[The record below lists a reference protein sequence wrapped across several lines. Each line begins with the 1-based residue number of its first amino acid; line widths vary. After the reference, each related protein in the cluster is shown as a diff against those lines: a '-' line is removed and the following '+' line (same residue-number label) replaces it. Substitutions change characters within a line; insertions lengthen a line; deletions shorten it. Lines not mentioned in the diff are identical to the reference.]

1 MNLFYRAFLYV
12 TRKITKSLILFLILL
27 VISTL
32 VLSGVAI
39 KDATGTAV
47 LNVRQALGG
56 IFTLQQN
63 TNDPSKWVSTPV
75 GKTGSQSYYGGEPL
89 TVELAE
95 RIMDGTTG
103 ISGYNATYTNY
114 TVPLNAD
121 GKILEL
127 LESEEDNGNSLGAL
141 MDGFGDFDSTVS
153 TIAATDTAYD
163 SYFAGG
169 YIELVEGKH
178 FTTLDKNSAIISSE
192 FAQLNS
198 LSIGDK
204 ITLRMSEYKASM
216 MGIDASKTKVE
227 VTIVGL
233 FRSTTKSTTS
243 LSNWSMNN
251 SIFTTLEV
259 IKTARP
265 DMGDESFERIQFYVN
280 DPGEIDSIVKGV
292 KKLPDLD
299 PTDFIVSV
307 DSSNVDAVMEP
318 LANMNRL
325 ISILILLVL
334 VVGVAILCLV
344 LSIRMKE
351 RVHESG
357 VQLALGIS
365 KKNIAAQYLTE
376 VFIIAVLAFSLS
388 TFTSGFVAKTVGNQL
403 LDYSIS
409 DSVQSPTTKTPGTN
423 IDGETFLG
431 TSDFAPEFEGSSP
444 LTKIEVEVEPVM
456 VAGMFGVGFLMICA
470 AVMLAAAPVL
480 RMKPREILSKMS

>member
-12 TRKITKSLILFLILL
+12 TRKTIKSLTLFLILL

-39 KDATGTAV
+39 KDAAGTAA

-63 TNDPSKWVSTPV
+63 TSDPGKWVSTPV
-75 GKTGSQSYYGGEPL
+75 GNAGSQSYYSGEPL
-89 TVELAE
+89 TEELAE
-95 RIMDGTTG
+95 RIMAGITG

-114 TVPLNAD
+114 TVPLNAE

-127 LESEEDNGNSLGAL
+127 LESEDNGNGLGAL
-141 MDGFGDFDSTVS
+141 MAGSGDFNSTVS
-153 TIAATDTAYD
+153 TIAATNTAYD

-169 YIELVEGKH
+169 YIELVEGRH
-178 FTTLDKNSAIISSE
+178 FTTVDKNSAIVSSE
-192 FAQLNS
+192 LAQLNN
-198 LSIGDK
+198 LNVGDK

-233 FRSTTKSTTS
+233 FRATAKSTTS
-243 LSNWSMNN
+243 LSNWSMDN

-259 IKTARP
+259 VKTARP

-280 DPGEIDSIVKGV
+280 DPGEIDHIVRDV
-292 KKLPDLD
+292 KKLPDFD

-334 VVGVAILCLV
+334 VVGAAIVCLV
-344 LSIRMKE
+344 LSIRIKE
-351 RVHESG
+351 RIHESG

-365 KKNIAAQYLTE
+365 KKNIVAQYLTE
-376 VFIIAVLAFSLS
+376 VCMIAVLAFSLS
-388 TFTSGFVAKTVGNQL
+388 TITSGFVAKTVGNQL
-403 LDYSIS
+403 LDYTIS
-409 DSVQSPTTKTPGTN
+409 ESAQSPITKTPGTN
-423 IDGETFLG
+423 MDGEIFLG
-431 TSDFAPEFEGSSP
+431 SSDFAPEFEGSNP

-470 AVMLAAAPVL
+470 AVMIATAPVL

>member
-12 TRKITKSLILFLILL
+12 TRKSTKSLMLFLILL

-39 KDATGTAV
+39 KGGTGTAA

-63 TNDPSKWVSTPV
+63 TSDPSKWVSTPI
-75 GKTGSQSYYGGEPL
+75 GNTGSQSYYGGEPL

-95 RIMDGTTG
+95 RIMAGTTG

-127 LESEEDNGNSLGAL
+127 LESAENGNSLGAL
-141 MDGFGDFDSTVS
+141 IAGSGDFNSTVS
-153 TIAATDTAYD
+153 TIAATNTAYD
-163 SYFAGG
+163 SYFAGE
-169 YIELVEGKH
+169 YIELAEGKH
-178 FTTLDKNSAIISSE
+178 FTTVDKNSAIISSE
-192 FAQLNS
+192 LAELNN
-198 LSIGDK
+198 LSVGDK

-233 FRSTTKSTTS
+233 FRSTAKSTTS

-259 IKTARP
+259 VKTARP

-280 DPGEIDSIVKGV
+280 DPGEIDSIVQNV
-292 KKLPDLD
+292 KNLPDLN
-299 PTDFIVSV
+299 PTDFVVSV

-325 ISILILLVL
+325 VSILILLVL
-334 VVGVAILCLV
+334 LVGAAILCLV

-351 RVHESG
+351 RAHESG

-365 KKNIAAQYLTE
+365 KKNIVAQYLTE
-376 VFIIAVLAFSLS
+376 VLIIAVLAFSLS
-388 TFTSGFVAKTVGNQL
+388 TFASGFVANTVGNQL

-409 DSVQSPTTKTPGTN
+409 DSVQSPATETLGTS
-423 IDGETFLG
+423 IDGETFLES
-431 TSDFAPEFEGSSP
+431 SDFAPEFEGSNP

-456 VAGMFGVGFLMICA
+456 VAGMFGVGFLIICA

>member
-12 TRKITKSLILFLILL
+12 TRKTTKSLTLFLILL
-27 VISTL
+27 VLSTL

-39 KDATGTAV
+39 KDATGTAA

-56 IFTLQQN
+56 MFTLQQN
-63 TNDPSKWVSTPV
+63 TSDPSKWVSTPV
-75 GKTGSQSYYGGEPL
+75 GNAGSQSYYSGEPL

-95 RIMDGTTG
+95 RIMAGTTG

-127 LESEEDNGNSLGAL
+127 LESEDNSNSLEAL
-141 MDGFGDFDSTVS
+141 IGSGDFNSTVS
-153 TIAATDTAYD
+153 TIAATNTAYD

-169 YIELVEGKH
+169 YIELVEGKY
-178 FTTLDKNSAIISSE
+178 FTTVDKNSAIISSE
-192 FAQLNS
+192 LAQLNN
-198 LSIGDK
+198 LNVGDK
-204 ITLRMSEYKASM
+204 IILRMSEYKASM
-216 MGIDASKTKVE
+216 MGIDANKTKVE

-233 FRSTTKSTTS
+233 FRSTAKSTTS
-243 LSNWSMNN
+243 LSNWSMDN

-265 DMGDESFERIQFYVN
+265 DMGDESFEHIQFYVN
-280 DPGEIDSIVKGV
+280 DPGKIDSIVKNV

-307 DSSNVDAVMEP
+307 NSSNVDAVMEP
-318 LANMNRL
+318 LTNMNRL

-351 RVHESG
+351 RIHESG

-365 KKNIAAQYLTE
+365 KKNIVAQYLTE
-376 VFIIAVLAFSLS
+376 VLIIAVLAFSLS

-403 LDYSIS
+403 LDYTIS
-409 DSVQSPTTKTPGTN
+409 DSVQSPTTKMPGIS

-431 TSDFAPEFEGSSP
+431 SSDFAPKFEGINP
-444 LTKIEVEVEPVM
+444 LTKIAVEVEPVM
-456 VAGMFGVGFLMICA
+456 VAGMFGVGFLMSCA
-470 AVMLAAAPVL
+470 AVMLAAASVL

>member
-1 MNLFYRAFLYV
+1 MNLFHRAFLYV
-12 TRKITKSLILFLILL
+12 TRKITKSFTLFLILL

-39 KDATGTAV
+39 KDATGTAA

-56 IFTLQQN
+56 VFTLQQN
-63 TNDPSKWVSTPV
+63 TDDPSKWVSTPV
-75 GKTGSQSYYGGEPL
+75 GNTGSQSYYDGEPL

-95 RIMDGTTG
+95 RIMAGTTG

-114 TVPLNAD
+114 TVPLNTD

-127 LESEEDNGNSLGAL
+127 LESEDNGSSLGSLIA
-141 MDGFGDFDSTVS
+141 GSGDFNSTVS
-153 TIAATDTAYD
+153 TIAATNTAYD

-169 YIELVEGKH
+169 YIEHVEGKH
-178 FTTLDKNSAIISSE
+178 FTTMDKNSAIMSSE
-192 FAQLNS
+192 LAQHNG
-198 LSIGDK
+198 LSVGDK

-233 FRSTTKSTTS
+233 FRSTAKSTTS
-243 LSNWSMNN
+243 LSNWSMDN

-259 IKTARP
+259 VKTARP

-280 DPGEIDSIVKGV
+280 DPGEIDNIVKNV

-299 PTDFIVSV
+299 PTDFIVSI

-334 VVGVAILCLV
+334 VVGAAILCLV

-365 KKNIAAQYLTE
+365 KKNIVAQYLTE
-376 VFIIAVLAFSLS
+376 VLIIAVFAFSLS
-388 TFTSGFVAKTVGNQL
+388 TFTSGFVAKTAGHQL
-403 LDYSIS
+403 LDNTIA
-409 DSVQSPTTKTPGTN
+409 DSVQSPAAKSLGTSM
-423 IDGETFLG
+423 DGETFLG
-431 TSDFAPEFEGSSP
+431 SSDFVPEFEGSNP
-444 LTKIEVEVEPVM
+444 LTKIEVEIEPVM
-456 VAGMFGVGFLMICA
+456 VAGMFSIGFLMICA

>member
-1 MNLFYRAFLYV
+1 MNLFHRAFLYV
-12 TRKITKSLILFLILL
+12 TRKITKSLLLFFILL

-39 KDATGTAV
+39 KDATGTAA

-63 TNDPSKWVSTPV
+63 TSDPSKWVSTPV
-75 GKTGSQSYYGGEPL
+75 GNTGSQSYYGGEPL
-89 TVELAE
+89 SVELAE
-95 RIMDGTTG
+95 RIMAGTTG

-127 LESEEDNGNSLGAL
+127 LESEDSGNSLGAL
-141 MDGFGDFDSTVS
+141 MAGFGDFNSTVS
-153 TIAATDTAYD
+153 TIAATNTAYD

-178 FTTLDKNSAIISSE
+178 FTTAEKNSAIISSE
-192 FAQLNS
+192 LAELNG
-198 LSIGDK
+198 LSVGDK

-216 MGIDASKTKVE
+216 MGIDASRTKAE

-233 FRSTTKSTTS
+233 FRSTAKSTAS
-243 LSNWSMNN
+243 LANWSMNN
-251 SIFTTLEV
+251 SIFTTLEAV
-259 IKTARP
+259 KTARP

-280 DPGEIDSIVKGV
+280 DPGEIGNIVQNV
-292 KKLPDLD
+292 KNLPDLD

-318 LANMNRL
+318 LANMNHL

-334 VVGVAILCLV
+334 VVGAAILCLV

-365 KKNIAAQYLTE
+365 KKSIAAQYLVE
-376 VFIIAVLAFSLS
+376 VLIIAVLAFSLS
-388 TFTSGFVAKTVGNQL
+388 AFASGLVAETVGNQL
-403 LDYSIS
+403 LDYTIS
-409 DSVQSPTTKTPGTN
+409 DSVQSPATGTPGTN
-423 IDGETFLG
+423 IDGEIFLG
-431 TSDFAPEFEGSSP
+431 SSDFAPEFEGSNP
-444 LTKIEVEVEPVM
+444 LTRIEVEVEPVM
-456 VAGMFGVGFLMICA
+456 VAGMFGIGFLIICG

>member
-1 MNLFYRAFLYV
+1 MNLFHRAFLYV
-12 TRKITKSLILFLILL
+12 TRKITKSLTLFLILL

-32 VLSGVAI
+32 ALSGAAI
-39 KDATGTAV
+39 KDATGTAA

-63 TNDPSKWVSTPV
+63 TSDPSKWVSTPI
-75 GKTGSQSYYGGEPL
+75 GNAGSQSYYGGEPL

-95 RIMDGTTG
+95 RIMAGTTG

-127 LESEEDNGNSLGAL
+127 VESEDDGNSLGAL
-141 MDGFGDFDSTVS
+141 MAGSRDFNSTVP
-153 TIAATDTAYD
+153 TIAATNTAYD

-169 YIELVEGKH
+169 YIELMEGKH
-178 FTTLDKNSAIISSE
+178 FTTADKNPAIISSE
-192 FAQLNS
+192 LAQRNG
-198 LSIGDK
+198 LSVGDK
-204 ITLRMSEYKASM
+204 IILRMSEYKASM

-233 FRSTTKSTTS
+233 FRSTAKSTAS
-243 LSNWSMNN
+243 LSNWSMDN
-251 SIFTTLEV
+251 SIFTTLDV
-259 IKTARP
+259 VKTARP
-265 DMGDESFERIQFYVN
+265 DMEDESFERIQFYVN
-280 DPGEIDSIVKGV
+280 DPGEIDSIVQNV
-292 KKLPDLD
+292 KNLPDLD

-334 VVGVAILCLV
+334 VVGAAILCLV
-344 LSIRMKE
+344 LSLRMKE

-365 KKNIAAQYLTE
+365 KKNIVAQYLTE
-376 VFIIAVLAFSLS
+376 VLIIAVLAFSLS
-388 TFTSGFVAKTVGNQL
+388 TFTSGFVARTVGNQL
-403 LDYSIS
+403 LDNTIS
-409 DSVQSPTTKTPGTN
+409 DSVQSPAAKTPGTSV
-423 IDGETFLG
+423 DGETFLG
-431 TSDFAPEFEGSSP
+431 SSDFAPKFEGSNS

-456 VAGMFGVGFLMICA
+456 VAGMFGVGFLLICA
-470 AVMLAAAPVL
+470 AVMLAAVPVL
-480 RMKPREILSKMS
+480 RTKPREILSKMS

>member
-12 TRKITKSLILFLILL
+12 TRKITKSLTLFLILL

-32 VLSGVAI
+32 ALSGVAI
-39 KDATGTAV
+39 KEATGTAA

-63 TNDPSKWVSTPV
+63 TSDPSKWVSTPV
-75 GKTGSQSYYGGEPL
+75 GNAGSQSYYGGEPL

-95 RIMDGTTG
+95 RIMAETKG
-103 ISGYNATYTNY
+103 ISGYNATCTNY
-114 TVPLNAD
+114 TVPLNTD
-121 GKILEL
+121 GKILDL
-127 LESEEDNGNSLGAL
+127 LESEDNGNSLGAL
-141 MDGFGDFDSTVS
+141 MADSGDFNSTVS
-153 TIAATDTAYD
+153 TIAATNTAYD

-169 YIELVEGKH
+169 YIELVEGRH
-178 FTTLDKNSAIISSE
+178 FTTADKNSVIISSE
-192 FAQLNS
+192 LAQLNG
-198 LSIGDK
+198 LNVGDK
-204 ITLRMSEYKASM
+204 ITLRMSEFKASM
-216 MGIDASKTKVE
+216 MGIDASKTKVQ

-233 FRSTTKSTTS
+233 FRSTAKSTTS
-243 LSNWSMNN
+243 LSNWSMDN

-259 IKTARP
+259 VKTARP

-280 DPGEIDSIVKGV
+280 DPGEIDRIVKDV

-299 PTDFIVSV
+299 PTDFIVGV

-334 VVGVAILCLV
+334 AVGAAILCLV

-357 VQLALGIS
+357 VQLALGVS
-365 KKNIAAQYLTE
+365 KENIVLQYLTE
-376 VFIIAVLAFSLS
+376 VSIIAILAFSLS
-388 TFTSGFVAKTVGNQL
+388 AFTSGFVAKNVGNQL
-403 LDYSIS
+403 LDYTIS
-409 DSVQSPTTKTPGTN
+409 DSVKTPTAQMPGTS

-431 TSDFAPEFEGSSP
+431 SSDFAPKFEGSNP
-444 LTKIEVEVEPVM
+444 LTKIEVNVEPAM
-456 VAGMFGVGFLMICA
+456 VAGMFGIGFLMTCA
-470 AVMLAAAPVL
+470 AVMLATVPVL

>member
-1 MNLFYRAFLYV
+1 MNLFHRAFLYV
-12 TRKITKSLILFLILL
+12 TRKITKSLLLFLILL

-39 KDATGTAV
+39 KDATGTAA

-63 TNDPSKWVSTPV
+63 TSNPSKWVSTPV
-75 GKTGSQSYYGGEPL
+75 GNSGSQSYYGGEPL

-95 RIMDGTTG
+95 RIISGTKG

-114 TVPLNAD
+114 TVPLNSD

-127 LESEEDNGNSLGAL
+127 IESDDNNNSLGAL
-141 MDGFGDFDSTVS
+141 LAGSGDFNSTIS
-153 TIAATDTAYD
+153 TIAATNTVYD

-169 YIELVEGKH
+169 YIELVEGRH
-178 FTTLDKNSAIISSE
+178 FTAEDENPAIISVE
-192 FAQLNS
+192 LAELNG
-198 LSIGDK
+198 LRVGDK

-216 MGIDASKTKVE
+216 MGIDAGKTKIE

-233 FRSTTKSTTS
+233 FRATAKSTTT
-243 LSNWSMNN
+243 LSNWSMDN

-259 IKTARP
+259 VKTARP

-280 DPGEIDSIVKGV
+280 DPGEIDNIVRDV
-292 KKLPDLD
+292 KNLPDLD

-307 DSSNVDAVMEP
+307 DSSDVDAVMEP
-318 LANMNRL
+318 LSNMNRL
-325 ISILILLVL
+325 VSILIVLVL
-334 VVGVAILCLV
+334 AVGAAILCLV
-344 LSIRMKE
+344 LSIRIKE

-357 VQLALGIS
+357 VQLALGLS
-365 KKNIAAQYLTE
+365 KRNIVAQYLIE
-376 VFIIAVLAFSLS
+376 VLIIAVLAFSLS
-388 TFTSGFVAKTVGNQL
+388 TLASDFVAKTVGNQL
-403 LDYSIS
+403 LDYTIS
-409 DSVQSPTTKTPGTN
+409 DSAQTSTSDTLGTS
-423 IDGETFLG
+423 IDGEIFLG
-431 TSDFAPEFEGSSP
+431 SSDFAPEFEGSNP

-456 VAGMFGVGFLMICA
+456 VAGMFGIGFLIICA
-470 AVMLAAAPVL
+470 AVTLAAMPVL